1 MMTMN
6 ERLDIDEQAM
16 AWVSKLLGGAPGKAD
31 KHAYDDWKAADV
43 RHADA
48 SRNVERMLAELDSAA
63 EAALEAEMVRE
74 IEAFAEERKRRR
86 VFTAISSI
94 AATFIAAVMVTISM
108 WSPAPD
114 AQVYETRVGERS
126 TVMLEDGSE
135 VQLNTG
141 TRIKTVMLEDERHVT
156 IEGGEA
162 FFSVKRDEERPF
174 IVTAGKSEVR
184 VLGTQFSVRLGASSN
199 VISVLSG
206 LVSVAQHE
214 GADGESKEVA
224 LLAAGQQVT
233 HVPAINRA
241 VVEGFDENAVFAWR
255 TGKAFYSETPLGEVI
270 TDLNRYF
277 EDPLEI
283 ADVELASLPVSG
295 TFNLNNQ
302 DVVIDALESA
312 FSIMAVKRVD
322 GVILLYARQD
332 D

>member
-6 ERLDIDEQAM
+6 ERLDIDEQA
-16 AWVSKLLGGAPGKAD
+16 ATWVSKLLGGTPREAD
-31 KHAYDDWKAADV
+31 KRAYADWKAADA
-43 RHADA
+43 RHAEA
-48 SRNVERMLAELDSAA
+48 SRGMERMLAALDGAA

-74 IEAFAEERKRRR
+74 IEAYAEERKRRR
-86 VFTAISSI
+86 VFAGISSI
-94 AATFIAAVMVTISM
+94 AAAFIAAVMVTVSM

-114 AQVYETRVGERS
+114 AQYYATKVGERT
-126 TVMLEDGSE
+126 TVTLEDGSH

-141 TRIKTVMLEDERHVT
+141 TRIKTVMLEGERHVT

-162 FFSVKRDEERPF
+162 FFDVTRDEDRPF

-214 GADGESKEVA
+214 GLDGDTREIARLS
-224 LLAAGQQVT
+224 AGQQVT

-241 VVEGFDENAVFAWR
+241 VVEGFDENAAFAWR
-255 TGKAFYSETPLGEVI
+255 SGKAFYSETPLGEVV

-283 ADVELASLPVSG
+283 ADMELASLPVSG

>member
-6 ERLDIDEQAM
+6 ERLDIDDQAV
-16 AWVSKLLGGAPGKAD
+16 AWVSKLLGGKAQEAEKRAYADWKKAD
-31 KHAYDDWKAADV
+31 K

-48 SRNVERMLAELDSAA
+48 AGDVDAMLAELDAAA
-63 EAALEAEMVRE
+63 EDALEEEMVRE
-74 IEAFAEERKRRR
+74 LEAFAAERKRRR
-86 VFTAISSI
+86 VFTGISSI
-94 AATFIAAVMVTISM
+94 AAAFIAAVMITITM
-108 WSPAPD
+108 WSPAPE
-114 AQVYETRVGERS
+114 AQFYQTRVGEQS
-126 TVMLEDGSE
+126 TITLDDGSQ

-141 TRIKTVMLEDERHVT
+141 TRIRTVMADDERHVT

-162 FFSVKRDEERPF
+162 FFNVTRDENRPF
-174 IVTAGKSEVR
+174 VVTAGKSEVR

-214 GADGESKEVA
+214 GVDGDIKEVA
-224 LLAAGQQVT
+224 LLGAGQQVV
-233 HVPAINRA
+233 HVPAIDRA
-241 VVEGFDENAVFAWR
+241 VVEGFDENAAFAWR
-255 TGKAFYSETPLGEVI
+255 TGKAFYRDTPLGEVV

-302 DVVIDALESA
+302 DVVVDALESA
-312 FSIMAVKRVD
+312 FSIMAVRRVD

-332 D
+332 G

>member
-6 ERLDIDEQAM
+6 ERLDIDEQAV
-16 AWVSKLLGGAPGKAD
+16 AWVAKLLGGKTPEAD
-31 KHAYDDWKAADV
+31 KRAYTDWQATDA
-43 RHADA
+43 RHAEA
-48 SRNVERMLAELDSAA
+48 SRDVEDLLASLDAA
-63 EAALEAEMVRE
+63 GEEALEAEMVRE
-74 IEAFAEERKRRR
+74 IEAYAEERKRRR
-86 VFTAISSI
+86 VFTGISSI
-94 AATFIAAVMVTISM
+94 AAAFIAAVMVTITM

-114 AQVYETRVGERS
+114 AQYYQTNVGERT
-126 TVMLEDGSE
+126 TVTLEDGSH

-141 TRIKTVMLEDERHVT
+141 TRIKTVMMDDERHVT

-162 FFSVKRDEERPF
+162 FFDVTRDEDRPF

-206 LVSVAQHE
+206 LVSVAQHQN
-214 GADGESKEVA
+214 GESDVKEVA
-224 LLAAGQQVT
+224 LLTAGQQVV

-241 VVEGFDENAVFAWR
+241 VVEDFDANAAFAWR
-255 TGKAFYSETPLGEVI
+255 AGKAFYRDTPLADVV

-277 EDPLEI
+277 ADPLEI
-283 ADVELASLPVSG
+283 ADSKLASLPVSG

-312 FSIMAVKRVD
+312 FSIVAVKRVD
-322 GVILLYARQD
+322 GVVLLYARQED
-332 D
+332 